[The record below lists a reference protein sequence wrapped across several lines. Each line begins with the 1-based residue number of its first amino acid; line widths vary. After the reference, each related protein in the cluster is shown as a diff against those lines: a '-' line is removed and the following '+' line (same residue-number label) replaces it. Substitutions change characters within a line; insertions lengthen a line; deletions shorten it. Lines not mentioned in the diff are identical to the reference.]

1 MKTKMHNGSRL
12 LSLLLAVVLV
22 FTLTV
27 PALAAEKPQ
36 DMNLRIAVMS
46 DLHYLSPDMIADT
59 EDFEHAFNSD
69 RKLLKESSSVLHE
82 MLERVRADKPDILL
96 VSGDLTKDGEQEC
109 HAALA
114 KQLQQLQ
121 QDVPGLKIYVING
134 NHDIRNYNAKNFNTA
149 DGKAVPATRTHPED
163 FKRIYDFVY
172 SDPTVIATFTP
183 AAGNEAGSLSYVA
196 RPVEGLTVIAMDT
209 CRYSSDNTSNGD
221 DEHETSGAIS
231 ADLEKWVIEQ
241 TAAAKAR
248 GDLVIG
254 LEHHGLVPHF
264 DVEPTILPMYLVN
277 GYERIAQ
284 EYADAGMSAV
294 FTGHMHAVDIA
305 AMTTKAGNTFYDIE
319 TGSALTYPCPIR
331 FVDLRRSTVG
341 GETNTYMS
349 VSTKTHIGPINYTDP
364 ATGVAYVIDD
374 LTEYAR
380 EFGFS
385 TAMLKTVAGDF
396 VKSFFGKYLPN
407 DTWPVTK
414 IIENIDKIIE
424 DVASIPVAEGN
435 NLLDFAN
442 WIYRCNLA
450 GEDDGNYPAW
460 VQSGIDQLKSGALLD
475 QVLDI
480 VAKDAFG
487 RGSVL
492 FTKFQG
498 LFTKYL
504 KSQLNDLLVK
514 IVVSMSVDNNCP
526 DDNDKTILL
535 EGSNAQVRLLPVTG
549 SSAATT
555 QAYVQGDT
563 ATVFLTSRQ
572 LRAATGAQSGVAV
585 TVDATDPAVGTVVL
599 AGRSIAN
606 ACDAG
611 AAALQVKFRSGTVT
625 LDARA
630 LAALDLHKDVAVS
643 LASGASLNAA
653 QQRALGSQ
661 AAAATLANASVLVDG
676 AAASCPAGSVR
687 AAVAVNAANDLTAW
701 SLADDGSISAVGGVY
716 DAGQQTYAFDVVN
729 GVTAIARFPFTD
741 VVAGTW
747 YYGAAAYAYN
757 NGLFAGMT
765 PTTFAPNATMTRA
778 MLVSVLWR
786 LAGAPAPKAPNTF
799 VDVPDGAWYTDA
811 VTWAAENGVVSGI
824 GGSRFDPSGFVTRE
838 QTAEILYNYAHSK
851 GYDVSARADL
861 TAFPD
866 AASVSGWAE
875 EALSWANAAGLINGT
890 VRDGQTILDPQGRR
904 KKSRTQPATAIIGS
918 GRTYKGFLIK
928 SAAPAW
934 AVSAQTT
941 RRQYRS

>member
-69 RKLLKESSSVLHE
+69 RKLLKESSAILHE
-82 MLERVRADKPDILL
+82 MFEQVRADKPDILL

-196 RPVEGLTVIAMDT
+196 RPVEGLTIIAMDT

-319 TGSALTYPCPIR
+319 TGSALTYPCPVR

-380 EFGFS
+380 KFGF
-385 TAMLKTVAGDF
+385 TTDMLKTVAGDF

-414 IIENIDKIIE
+414 IVANIDQIID
-424 DVASIPVAEGN
+424 DVAAVPIAEGN

-487 RGSVL
+487 RSSVL

-549 SSAATT
+549 SNAATT

-687 AAVAVNAANDLTAW
+687 AAVAVNAADDLTAW
-701 SLADDGSISAVGGVY
+701 SLADDGSISAVSGAY

-890 VRDGQTILDPQGRR
+890 VRDGQTILDPQGSA
-904 KKSRTQPATAIIGS
+904 SR
-918 GRTYKGFLIK
+918 
-928 SAAPAW
+928 
-934 AVSAQTT
+934 AQVAMILMN
-941 RRQYRS
+941 YVEHVVNA

>member
-69 RKLLKESSSVLHE
+69 RKLLKESSSVLRE

-121 QDVPGLKIYVING
+121 QDIPGLKIYVING
-134 NHDIRNYNAKNFNTA
+134 NHDIRNYNAKNFNTP

-196 RPVEGLTVIAMDT
+196 RPVEGLTIVAMDT
-209 CRYSSDNTSNGD
+209 CRYSKENTSNGT

-349 VSTKTHIGPINYTDP
+349 VSTKTHIGPIHYTDP

-380 EFGFS
+380 EFGFT
-385 TAMLKTVAGDF
+385 TAMLKTIAGDF
-396 VKSFFGKYLPN
+396 IKSFFGKYLPN

-414 IIENIDKIIE
+414 IIANIDQIID
-424 DVASIPVAEGN
+424 DVAAVPIAEGN

-460 VQSGIDQLKSGALLD
+460 VQSGVDQLKSGALLD

-687 AAVAVNAANDLTAW
+687 AAVAVNAADDLTAW
-701 SLADDGSISAVGGVY
+701 SLADDGSISAVSGAY

-890 VRDGQTILDPQGRR
+890 VRDGQTILDPQGSA
-904 KKSRTQPATAIIGS
+904 SR
-918 GRTYKGFLIK
+918 
-928 SAAPAW
+928 
-934 AVSAQTT
+934 AQVAMILMN
-941 RRQYRS
+941 YVEHVVNA

>member
-1 MKTKMHNGSRL
+1 MKAKMHNGSRL

-69 RKLLKESSSVLHE
+69 RKLLKESSSVLRE

-149 DGKAVPATRTHPED
+149 DGKAVPATRTEPED
-163 FKRIYDFVY
+163 FKQIYDFVY

-183 AAGNEAGSLSYVA
+183 AEGNKAGGLSYVA
-196 RPVEGLTVIAMDT
+196 RPVEGLTIIAMDT

-264 DVEPTILPMYLVN
+264 DVQPTILPMYLVN

-284 EYADAGMSAV
+284 EYADAGMSVV

-319 TGSALTYPCPIR
+319 TGSALTYPCPVR
-331 FVDLRRSTVG
+331 FVDLRRTTVG

-349 VSTKTHIGPINYTDP
+349 VSTKTHIGPIHYTDP

-380 EFGFS
+380 EFGFT

-414 IIENIDKIIE
+414 IIANIDQIID
-424 DVASIPVAEGN
+424 DVAAIPIAEGN

-661 AAAATLANASVLVDG
+661 AATATLANASVLVDG

-687 AAVAVNAANDLTAW
+687 AAVAVNAADDLTAW
-701 SLADDGSISAVGGVY
+701 SLADDGSISAVGGAY

-866 AASVSGWAE
+866 AGSVSGWAE

-890 VRDGQTILDPQGRR
+890 VRDGQTILDPQGSA
-904 KKSRTQPATAIIGS
+904 SR
-918 GRTYKGFLIK
+918 
-928 SAAPAW
+928 
-934 AVSAQTT
+934 AQVAMILMN
-941 RRQYRS
+941 YVEHVVNA

>member
-69 RKLLKESSSVLHE
+69 RKLLKESSSVLRE

-114 KQLQQLQ
+114 KQLQ

-149 DGKAVPATRTHPED
+149 DGKAVPATRTEPED
-163 FKRIYDFVY
+163 FKQIYDFVY

-183 AAGNEAGSLSYVA
+183 AEGNKAGGLSYVA

-264 DVEPTILPMYLVN
+264 DVQPTILPMYLVN

-284 EYADAGMSAV
+284 EYADAGMSVV

-319 TGSALTYPCPIR
+319 TGSALTYPCPVR

-349 VSTKTHIGPINYTDP
+349 VSTKTHIGPIHYTDP

-380 EFGFS
+380 EFGFT

-414 IIENIDKIIE
+414 IIANIDQIID
-424 DVASIPVAEGN
+424 DVAAVPIAEGN

-687 AAVAVNAANDLTAW
+687 AAVAVNAADDLTAW

-786 LAGAPAPKAPNTF
+786 LAGEPAPKAPNTF

-866 AASVSGWAE
+866 AGSVSGWAE

-890 VRDGQTILDPQGRR
+890 VRDGQTILDPQGSA
-904 KKSRTQPATAIIGS
+904 SR
-918 GRTYKGFLIK
+918 
-928 SAAPAW
+928 
-934 AVSAQTT
+934 AQVAMILMN
-941 RRQYRS
+941 YVEHVVNA

>member
-134 NHDIRNYNAKNFNTA
+134 NHDIRNYNAKNFNTP

-305 AMTTKAGNTFYDIE
+305 AMTTKAGNTSYDIE

-492 FTKFQG
+492 LTKFQG

-661 AAAATLANASVLVDG
+661 AATATLANASVLVDG

-687 AAVAVNAANDLTAW
+687 AAVAVNAADDLTAW
-701 SLADDGSISAVGGVY
+701 SLADDGSISAVGGAY

-890 VRDGQTILDPQGRR
+890 VRDGQTILDPQGSA
-904 KKSRTQPATAIIGS
+904 SR
-918 GRTYKGFLIK
+918 
-928 SAAPAW
+928 
-934 AVSAQTT
+934 AQVAMILMN
-941 RRQYRS
+941 YVEHVVNA

>member
-22 FTLTV
+22 LTLTV

-69 RKLLKESSSVLHE
+69 RKLLKESSAILHE
-82 MLERVRADKPDILL
+82 MFEQVRADKPDILL

-121 QDVPGLKIYVING
+121 QDIPGLKIYVING
-134 NHDIRNYNAKNFNTA
+134 NHDIRNYNAKNFNTP

-385 TAMLKTVAGDF
+385 TDMLKTVAGDF

-414 IIENIDKIIE
+414 IIANIDQIID
-424 DVASIPVAEGN
+424 DVAAVPIAEGN

-460 VQSGIDQLKSGALLD
+460 VQSGVDQLKSGALLD

-687 AAVAVNAANDLTAW
+687 AAVAVNAADDLTAW
-701 SLADDGSISAVGGVY
+701 SLADDGSISAVGGAY

-866 AASVSGWAE
+866 AGSVSGWAE
-875 EALSWANAAGLINGT
+875 EALSWANVAGLINGT
-890 VRDGQTILDPQGRR
+890 VRDGQTILDPQGSA
-904 KKSRTQPATAIIGS
+904 SR
-918 GRTYKGFLIK
+918 
-928 SAAPAW
+928 
-934 AVSAQTT
+934 AQVAMILMN
-941 RRQYRS
+941 YVEHVVNA

>member
-149 DGKAVPATRTHPED
+149 DGKAVPATRTEPED

-172 SDPTVIATFTP
+172 SDPTVLATFTP
-183 AAGNEAGSLSYVA
+183 AEGNKAGGLSYVA
-196 RPVEGLTVIAMDT
+196 QPVEGLTVIAMDT

-264 DVEPTILPMYLVN
+264 DVQPTILPMYLVN

-284 EYADAGMSAV
+284 EYADAGMSVV

-319 TGSALTYPCPIR
+319 TGSALTYPCPVR

-349 VSTKTHIGPINYTDP
+349 VSTKTHIGPIHYTDP

-380 EFGFS
+380 EFGFT

-414 IIENIDKIIE
+414 IVANIDQIID
-424 DVASIPVAEGN
+424 DVAAVPIAEGN

-687 AAVAVNAANDLTAW
+687 AAVAVNAADDLTAW
-701 SLADDGSISAVGGVY
+701 SLADDGSISAVSGAY

-757 NGLFAGMT
+757 TGLFAGMT

-866 AASVSGWAE
+866 AGSVSGWAE

-890 VRDGQTILDPQGRR
+890 VRDGQTILDPQGSA
-904 KKSRTQPATAIIGS
+904 SR
-918 GRTYKGFLIK
+918 
-928 SAAPAW
+928 
-934 AVSAQTT
+934 AQVAMILMN
-941 RRQYRS
+941 YVEHVVNA

>member
-149 DGKAVPATRTHPED
+149 DGKAVPATRTEPED
-163 FKRIYDFVY
+163 FKQIYDFVY

-183 AAGNEAGSLSYVA
+183 AEGNKAGGLSYVA

-264 DVEPTILPMYLVN
+264 DVQPTILPMYLVN

-284 EYADAGMSAV
+284 EYADAGMSVV

-319 TGSALTYPCPIR
+319 TGSALTYPCPVR

-349 VSTKTHIGPINYTDP
+349 VSTKTHIGPIHYTDP

-380 EFGFS
+380 EFGFT

-414 IIENIDKIIE
+414 IVANIDQIID
-424 DVASIPVAEGN
+424 DVAAVPIAEGN

-687 AAVAVNAANDLTAW
+687 AAVAVNAADDLTAW

-890 VRDGQTILDPQGRR
+890 VRDGQTILDPQGSA
-904 KKSRTQPATAIIGS
+904 SR
-918 GRTYKGFLIK
+918 
-928 SAAPAW
+928 
-934 AVSAQTT
+934 AQVAMILMN
-941 RRQYRS
+941 YVEHVVNA

>member
-121 QDVPGLKIYVING
+121 QDIPGLKIYVING
-134 NHDIRNYNAKNFNTA
+134 NHDIRNYNAKNFNTP

-380 EFGFS
+380 EFGFT

-414 IIENIDKIIE
+414 IVANIDQIID
-424 DVASIPVAEGN
+424 DVAAVPIAEGN

-475 QVLDI
+475 QVLNI

-549 SSAATT
+549 SSVATT

-585 TVDATDPAVGTVVL
+585 TVDATDSAVGTVVL

-661 AAAATLANASVLVDG
+661 AATATLANASVLVDG

-687 AAVAVNAANDLTAW
+687 AAVAVNAADDLTAW
-701 SLADDGSISAVGGVY
+701 SLADDGSISAVGGAY

-786 LAGAPAPKAPNTF
+786 LAGEPAPKAPNTF

-866 AASVSGWAE
+866 AGSVSGWAE

-890 VRDGQTILDPQGRR
+890 VRDGQTILDPQGSA
-904 KKSRTQPATAIIGS
+904 SR
-918 GRTYKGFLIK
+918 
-928 SAAPAW
+928 
-934 AVSAQTT
+934 AQVAMILMN
-941 RRQYRS
+941 YVEHVVNA

>member
-121 QDVPGLKIYVING
+121 RDVPGLKIYVING

-149 DGKAVPATRTHPED
+149 DGKAVPATRTEPED

-172 SDPTVIATFTP
+172 SDPTVLATFTP
-183 AAGNEAGSLSYVA
+183 AEGNKAGGLSYVA

-264 DVEPTILPMYLVN
+264 DVQPTILPMYLVN

-284 EYADAGMSAV
+284 EYADAGMSVV

-319 TGSALTYPCPIR
+319 TGSALTYPCPVR
-331 FVDLRRSTVG
+331 FADLRRSTVG

-349 VSTKTHIGPINYTDP
+349 VSTKTHIGPIHYTDP

-380 EFGFS
+380 EFGFT

-396 VKSFFGKYLPN
+396 IKSFFGKYLPN

-414 IIENIDKIIE
+414 IIANIDQIID
-424 DVASIPVAEGN
+424 DVAAVPIAEGN

-460 VQSGIDQLKSGALLD
+460 VQSGVDQLKSGALLD

-661 AAAATLANASVLVDG
+661 AATATLANASVLVDG

-687 AAVAVNAANDLTAW
+687 AAVAVNAADDLTAW
-701 SLADDGSISAVGGVY
+701 SLADDGSISAVGGAY

-890 VRDGQTILDPQGRR
+890 VRDGQTILDPQGSA
-904 KKSRTQPATAIIGS
+904 SR
-918 GRTYKGFLIK
+918 
-928 SAAPAW
+928 
-934 AVSAQTT
+934 AQVAMILMN
-941 RRQYRS
+941 YVEHVVNA

>member
-264 DVEPTILPMYLVN
+264 DVQPTILPMYLVN

-284 EYADAGMSAV
+284 EYADAGMSVV

-319 TGSALTYPCPIR
+319 TGSALTYPCPVR

-380 EFGFS
+380 EFGFT

-396 VKSFFGKYLPN
+396 IKSFFGKYLPN

-414 IIENIDKIIE
+414 IIANIDQIID
-424 DVASIPVAEGN
+424 DVAAVPIAEGN

-661 AAAATLANASVLVDG
+661 AAAATFANASVLVDG

-687 AAVAVNAANDLTAW
+687 AAVAVNAADDLTAW

-866 AASVSGWAE
+866 AGSVSGWAE

-890 VRDGQTILDPQGRR
+890 VRDGQTILDPQGSA
-904 KKSRTQPATAIIGS
+904 SR
-918 GRTYKGFLIK
+918 
-928 SAAPAW
+928 
-934 AVSAQTT
+934 AQVAMILMN
-941 RRQYRS
+941 YVEHVVNA

>member
-59 EDFEHAFNSD
+59 EDFEHALNSD
-69 RKLLKESSSVLHE
+69 RKLLKESSAILNE
-82 MLERVRADKPDILL
+82 MFERVRADKPDILL

-121 QDVPGLKIYVING
+121 QDIPGLKIYVING
-134 NHDIRNYNAKNFNTA
+134 NHDIRNYNAKNFNTP

-196 RPVEGLTVIAMDT
+196 RPVEGLTIVAMDT
-209 CRYSSDNTSNGD
+209 CRYSKENTSNGT

-492 FTKFQG
+492 LTKFQG

-687 AAVAVNAANDLTAW
+687 AAVAVNAADDLTAW
-701 SLADDGSISAVGGVY
+701 SLADDGSISAVSGAY

-866 AASVSGWAE
+866 AGSVSGWAE

-890 VRDGQTILDPQGRR
+890 VRDGQTILDPQGSA
-904 KKSRTQPATAIIGS
+904 SR
-918 GRTYKGFLIK
+918 
-928 SAAPAW
+928 
-934 AVSAQTT
+934 AQVAMILMN
-941 RRQYRS
+941 YVEHVVNA

>member
-149 DGKAVPATRTHPED
+149 DGKAVPATRTEPED
-163 FKRIYDFVY
+163 FKQIYDFVY

-183 AAGNEAGSLSYVA
+183 AEGNKAGGLSYVA
-196 RPVEGLTVIAMDT
+196 RPVEGLTIIAMDT

-264 DVEPTILPMYLVN
+264 DVQPTILPMYLVN

-284 EYADAGMSAV
+284 EYADAGMSVV

-319 TGSALTYPCPIR
+319 TGSALTYPCPVR
-331 FVDLRRSTVG
+331 FVDLRRTTVG

-380 EFGFS
+380 EFGFT

-414 IIENIDKIIE
+414 IVANIDQIID
-424 DVASIPVAEGN
+424 DVAAVPIAEGN

-599 AGRSIAN
+599 ASRSIAN

-687 AAVAVNAANDLTAW
+687 AAVAVNAADDLTAW
-701 SLADDGSISAVGGVY
+701 SLADDGSISAVGGAY

-838 QTAEILYNYAHSK
+838 QTAEILYNYAHGK

-866 AASVSGWAE
+866 AASVSGWAKN
-875 EALSWANAAGLINGT
+875 ALSWANAAGLINGT
-890 VRDGQTILDPQGRR
+890 VRDGQTILDPQGSA
-904 KKSRTQPATAIIGS
+904 SR
-918 GRTYKGFLIK
+918 
-928 SAAPAW
+928 
-934 AVSAQTT
+934 AQVAMILMN
-941 RRQYRS
+941 YVEHVVNA

>member
-27 PALAAEKPQ
+27 PVLAAEKPQ

-149 DGKAVPATRTHPED
+149 DGKAVPATRTEPED
-163 FKRIYDFVY
+163 FKQIYDFVY

-183 AAGNEAGSLSYVA
+183 AEGNKAGGLSYVA

-264 DVEPTILPMYLVN
+264 DVQPTILPMYLVN

-284 EYADAGMSAV
+284 EYADAGMSVV

-305 AMTTKAGNTFYDIE
+305 AMTTAAGNTIYDIE
-319 TGSALTYPCPIR
+319 TGSALTYPCPVR

-349 VSTKTHIGPINYTDP
+349 VSTKTHIGPIHYTDP

-380 EFGFS
+380 EFGF
-385 TAMLKTVAGDF
+385 TTDMLKTVAGDF

-414 IIENIDKIIE
+414 IIANIDQIID
-424 DVASIPVAEGN
+424 DVAAVPIAEGN

-661 AAAATLANASVLVDG
+661 AATATLANASVLVDG

-687 AAVAVNAANDLTAW
+687 AAVAVNAADDLTAW
-701 SLADDGSISAVGGVY
+701 SLADDGSISAVGGAY

-866 AASVSGWAE
+866 AGSVSGWAE
-875 EALSWANAAGLINGT
+875 KALSWANAAGLINGT
-890 VRDGQTILDPQGRR
+890 VRDGQTILDPQGSA
-904 KKSRTQPATAIIGS
+904 SR
-918 GRTYKGFLIK
+918 
-928 SAAPAW
+928 
-934 AVSAQTT
+934 AQVAMILMN
-941 RRQYRS
+941 YVEHVVNA

>member
-149 DGKAVPATRTHPED
+149 DGKAVPATRTEPED

-183 AAGNEAGSLSYVA
+183 AEGNKAGGLSYVA
-196 RPVEGLTVIAMDT
+196 QPVEGLTVIAMDT

-264 DVEPTILPMYLVN
+264 DVQPTILPMYLVN

-284 EYADAGMSAV
+284 EYADAGMSVV

-319 TGSALTYPCPIR
+319 TGSALTYPCPVR

-349 VSTKTHIGPINYTDP
+349 VSTKTHIGPIHYTDP

-380 EFGFS
+380 EFGFT

-414 IIENIDKIIE
+414 IVANIDQIID
-424 DVASIPVAEGN
+424 DVAAVPIAEGN

-555 QAYVQGDT
+555 QAYVQGDA

-687 AAVAVNAANDLTAW
+687 AAVAMNAADDLTAW
-701 SLADDGSISAVGGVY
+701 SLADDGSISAVGGAY

-824 GGSRFDPSGFVTRE
+824 GGSRFDPSGYVTRE

-866 AASVSGWAE
+866 AGSVSGWAE

-890 VRDGQTILDPQGRR
+890 VRDGQTILDPQGSA
-904 KKSRTQPATAIIGS
+904 SR
-918 GRTYKGFLIK
+918 
-928 SAAPAW
+928 
-934 AVSAQTT
+934 AQVAMILMN
-941 RRQYRS
+941 YVEHVVNA

>member
-1 MKTKMHNGSRL
+1 MKTRMHNGSRL

-27 PALAAEKPQ
+27 PALAADKPQ

-46 DLHYLSPDMIADT
+46 DLHYLSPDMIAGT
-59 EDFEHAFNSD
+59 EDFEHALNSD
-69 RKLLKESSSVLHE
+69 RKLLKESSAILYE
-82 MLERVRADKPDILL
+82 KFEQVRADKPDILL

-121 QDVPGLKIYVING
+121 QDIPGLKIYVING
-134 NHDIRNYNAKNFNTA
+134 NHDIRNYNAKNFNTP

-196 RPVEGLTVIAMDT
+196 RPVEGLTIIAMDT
-209 CRYSSDNTSNGD
+209 CRYSKENTSNGT

-284 EYADAGMSAV
+284 EYADAGMSVV

-349 VSTKTHIGPINYTDP
+349 VSTKTHIGPIHYTDP

-380 EFGFS
+380 KFGFT

-396 VKSFFGKYLPN
+396 IKSFFGKYLPN

-414 IIENIDKIIE
+414 IVANIDQIID
-424 DVASIPVAEGN
+424 DVAAVPIAEGN

-549 SSAATT
+549 SNAATT

-687 AAVAVNAANDLTAW
+687 AAVAVNAADDLTAW
-701 SLADDGSISAVGGVY
+701 SLADDGSISAVSGAY

-890 VRDGQTILDPQGRR
+890 VRDGQTILDPQGSA
-904 KKSRTQPATAIIGS
+904 SR
-918 GRTYKGFLIK
+918 
-928 SAAPAW
+928 
-934 AVSAQTT
+934 AQVAMILMN
-941 RRQYRS
+941 YVEHVVNA

>member
-27 PALAAEKPQ
+27 PALAADKPQ

-46 DLHYLSPDMIADT
+46 DLHYLSPDMIAGT
-59 EDFEHAFNSD
+59 EDFEHALNSD
-69 RKLLKESSSVLHE
+69 RKLLKESSAILYE
-82 MLERVRADKPDILL
+82 KFEQVRADKPDILL

-121 QDVPGLKIYVING
+121 QDIPGLKIYVING
-134 NHDIRNYNAKNFNTA
+134 NHDIRNYNAKNFNTP

-196 RPVEGLTVIAMDT
+196 RPVEGLTIIAMDT
-209 CRYSSDNTSNGD
+209 CRYSKENTSNGT

-284 EYADAGMSAV
+284 EYADAGMSVV

-319 TGSALTYPCPIR
+319 TGSALTYPCPVR

-341 GETNTYMS
+341 GETSTYMS
-349 VSTKTHIGPINYTDP
+349 VSTKTHTGPIHYTDP
-364 ATGVAYVIDD
+364 ATGTAHVIDD

-385 TAMLKTVAGDF
+385 TDMLKTVAGDF

-414 IIENIDKIIE
+414 IVANIDQIID
-424 DVASIPVAEGN
+424 DVAAVPIVDGKD
-435 NLLDFAN
+435 LLDFAN
-442 WIYRCNLA
+442 WIYQCNLA

-460 VQSGIDQLKSGALLD
+460 VQSGVDQLRSGALLD
-475 QVLDI
+475 QVLNI
-480 VAKDAFG
+480 VARDAFG

-498 LFTKYL
+498 LFTNYL

-549 SSAATT
+549 SNAATT

-687 AAVAVNAANDLTAW
+687 AAVAVNAADDLTAW
-701 SLADDGSISAVGGVY
+701 SLADDGSISAVSGAY

-866 AASVSGWAE
+866 AGSVSGWAE

-890 VRDGQTILDPQGRR
+890 VRDGQTILDPQGSA
-904 KKSRTQPATAIIGS
+904 SR
-918 GRTYKGFLIK
+918 
-928 SAAPAW
+928 
-934 AVSAQTT
+934 AQVAMILMN
-941 RRQYRS
+941 YVEHVVNA

>member
-149 DGKAVPATRTHPED
+149 DGKAVPATRTEPED
-163 FKRIYDFVY
+163 FKQIYDFVY
-172 SDPTVIATFTP
+172 SDPTVLATFTP
-183 AAGNEAGSLSYVA
+183 AEGNKAGGLSYVA

-264 DVEPTILPMYLVN
+264 DVQPTILPMYLVN

-284 EYADAGMSAV
+284 EYADAGMSVV

-319 TGSALTYPCPIR
+319 TGSALTYPCPVR

-349 VSTKTHIGPINYTDP
+349 VSTKTHIGPIHYTDP

-380 EFGFS
+380 EFGFT

-414 IIENIDKIIE
+414 IIANIDQIID
-424 DVASIPVAEGN
+424 DVAAVPIAEGN

-687 AAVAVNAANDLTAW
+687 AAVAVNAADDLTAW
-701 SLADDGSISAVGGVY
+701 SLADDGSISAVSGAY

-890 VRDGQTILDPQGRR
+890 VRDGQTILDPQGSA
-904 KKSRTQPATAIIGS
+904 SR
-918 GRTYKGFLIK
+918 
-928 SAAPAW
+928 
-934 AVSAQTT
+934 AQVAMILVN
-941 RRQYRS
+941 YVEHVVNA

>member
-114 KQLQQLQ
+114 KQLKQLQ

-149 DGKAVPATRTHPED
+149 DGKAVPATRTEPED
-163 FKRIYDFVY
+163 FKQIYDFVY

-183 AAGNEAGSLSYVA
+183 AEGNKAGGLSYVA

-231 ADLEKWVIEQ
+231 AELEKWVIEQ

-264 DVEPTILPMYLVN
+264 DVQPTILPMYLVN

-284 EYADAGMSAV
+284 EYADAGMSVV

-319 TGSALTYPCPIR
+319 TGSALTYPCPVR
-331 FVDLRRSTVG
+331 FVDMRRSTVG

-349 VSTKTHIGPINYTDP
+349 VSTKTHIGPIHYTDP

-380 EFGFS
+380 EFGFT

-414 IIENIDKIIE
+414 IVANIDQIID
-424 DVASIPVAEGN
+424 DVAAVPIAEGN

-687 AAVAVNAANDLTAW
+687 AAVAVNAADDLTAW
-701 SLADDGSISAVGGVY
+701 SLADDGSISAVGGAY

-786 LAGAPAPKAPNTF
+786 LAGEPAPKAPNTF

-811 VTWAAENGVVSGI
+811 VTWAAENVSGI

-866 AASVSGWAE
+866 AGSVSGWAE

-890 VRDGQTILDPQGRR
+890 VRDGQTILDPQGSA
-904 KKSRTQPATAIIGS
+904 SR
-918 GRTYKGFLIK
+918 
-928 SAAPAW
+928 
-934 AVSAQTT
+934 AQVAMILMN
-941 RRQYRS
+941 YVEHVVNA

>member
-27 PALAAEKPQ
+27 PALAADKPQ

-59 EDFEHAFNSD
+59 ADFEHALNSD
-69 RKLLKESSSVLHE
+69 RKLLKESSAILYE
-82 MLERVRADKPDILL
+82 MFEQVRADKPDILL

-149 DGKAVPATRTHPED
+149 DGKAVPATRTEPED

-172 SDPTVIATFTP
+172 SDPTVLATFTP
-183 AAGNEAGSLSYVA
+183 AEGNKAGGLSYVA

-264 DVEPTILPMYLVN
+264 DVQPTILPMYLVN

-284 EYADAGMSAV
+284 EYADAGMSVV

-349 VSTKTHIGPINYTDP
+349 VSAKTHAGPINYTDP
-364 ATGVAYVIDD
+364 ATGTAHVIDD

-385 TAMLKTVAGDF
+385 TDMLKTVAGDF

-414 IIENIDKIIE
+414 IVANIDKIID
-424 DVASIPVAEGN
+424 DVAAVPIADGKD
-435 NLLDFAN
+435 LLDFAN
-442 WIYRCNLA
+442 WIYQCNLA

-460 VQSGIDQLKSGALLD
+460 VQSGVDQLKSGALLD
-475 QVLDI
+475 QVLNI

-504 KSQLNDLLVK
+504 KGQLNDLLVK

-535 EGSNAQVRLLPVTG
+535 KGSNAQVRLLPVTG

-687 AAVAVNAANDLTAW
+687 AAVAVNAADDLTAW
-701 SLADDGSISAVGGVY
+701 SLADDGSISAVGGAY

-890 VRDGQTILDPQGRR
+890 VRDGQTILDPQGSA
-904 KKSRTQPATAIIGS
+904 SR
-918 GRTYKGFLIK
+918 
-928 SAAPAW
+928 
-934 AVSAQTT
+934 AQVAMILMN
-941 RRQYRS
+941 YVEHVVNA

>member
-22 FTLTV
+22 LTLTV

-69 RKLLKESSSVLHE
+69 RKLLKESSAILHE
-82 MLERVRADKPDILL
+82 MFEQVRADKPDILL

-121 QDVPGLKIYVING
+121 QDIPGLKIYVING
-134 NHDIRNYNAKNFNTA
+134 NHDIRNSNAKNFNTP

-183 AAGNEAGSLSYVA
+183 AAGNEAGGLSYVA

-380 EFGFS
+380 KFGFS

-414 IIENIDKIIE
+414 IVANIDKIID
-424 DVASIPVAEGN
+424 DVAAVPIAEGN

-460 VQSGIDQLKSGALLD
+460 VQSGMDQLRSGALLD

-487 RGSVL
+487 RSSVL

-504 KSQLNDLLVK
+504 KGQLNDLLVK

-549 SSAATT
+549 SSATST
-555 QAYVQGDT
+555 QAYVQDGT
-563 ATVFLTSRQ
+563 STVFLSSRQ
-572 LRAATGAQSGVAV
+572 LRAATNAQSGATV
-585 TVDATDPAVGTVVL
+585 TVDATDPAASTVVL
-599 AGRSIAN
+599 AGHSIAN
-606 ACDAG
+606 AREAG
-611 AAALQVKFRSGTVT
+611 VAALQVKFKSGTVA
-625 LDARA
+625 LNASA
-630 LAALDLHKDVAVS
+630 LAALDLHKDVVVS
-643 LASGASLNAA
+643 LANGASLNAA
-653 QQRALGSQ
+653 QRRALGKQ
-661 AAAATLANASVLVDG
+661 ADSAVLATASVTVDG
-676 AAASCPAGSVR
+676 AAVKYPAGGVR
-687 AAVAVNAANDLTAW
+687 ATVSARALENMTAW
-701 SLADDGSISAVGGVY
+701 NLADDGSISAAGGAY
-716 DAGQQTYAFDVVN
+716 NAEQQTYSFNVLN
-729 GVTAIARFPFTD
+729 GVTAMASFPFTD
-741 VVAGTW
+741 VPAGAW

-757 NGLFAGMT
+757 NGLFAGDSA
-765 PTTFAPNATMTRA
+765 TTFAPNQTMNRA
-778 MLVSVLWR
+778 MLVTVLWS
-786 LAGAPAPKAPNTF
+786 LAGKPAPKGVNTF
-799 VDVPDGAWYTDA
+799 SDVPNGEWYTNA
-811 VTWAAENGVVSGI
+811 VTWAAENSVVTGVGSG
-824 GGSRFDPSGFVTRE
+824 RFDPNGAVTRE
-838 QTAEILYNYAHSK
+838 QAAVILYKYAQSK

-866 AASVSGWAE
+866 AGSVSDWAQD
-875 EALSWANAAGLINGT
+875 ALAWANATGLIQGT
-890 VRDGQTILDPQGRR
+890 VYGSKTILDPQGSA
-904 KKSRTQPATAIIGS
+904 SRAQVAAI
-918 GRTYKGFLIK
+918 L
-928 SAAPAW
+928 
-934 AVSAQTT
+934 
-941 RRQYRS
+941 RSYVEHVVNA

>member
-149 DGKAVPATRTHPED
+149 DGKAVPATRTEPED

-196 RPVEGLTVIAMDT
+196 RPVEGLTIVAMDT
-209 CRYSSDNTSNGD
+209 CRYSKENTSNGT

-414 IIENIDKIIE
+414 IVANIDKIIE

-460 VQSGIDQLKSGALLD
+460 VQSGMDQLRSGALLD

-487 RGSVL
+487 RSSVL

-504 KSQLNDLLVK
+504 KGQLNDLLVK

-572 LRAATGAQSGVAV
+572 LRTATGAQSGVAV

-661 AAAATLANASVLVDG
+661 AATATLANASVLVDG

-687 AAVAVNAANDLTAW
+687 AAVAVNAADDLTAW
-701 SLADDGSISAVGGVY
+701 SLADDGSISAVGGAY

-866 AASVSGWAE
+866 AGSVSGWAE
-875 EALSWANAAGLINGT
+875 KALSWANAAGLINGT
-890 VRDGQTILDPQGRR
+890 VRDGQTILDPQGSA
-904 KKSRTQPATAIIGS
+904 SR
-918 GRTYKGFLIK
+918 
-928 SAAPAW
+928 
-934 AVSAQTT
+934 AQVAMILMN
-941 RRQYRS
+941 YVEHVVNA

>member
-69 RKLLKESSSVLHE
+69 RKLLKESSSVLRE

-149 DGKAVPATRTHPED
+149 DGKAVPATRTEPED

-172 SDPTVIATFTP
+172 SDPTVLATFTP
-183 AAGNEAGSLSYVA
+183 AEGNKAGGLSYVA

-209 CRYSSDNTSNGD
+209 CRYSSDNTSIGD

-264 DVEPTILPMYLVN
+264 DVQPTILPMYLVN

-284 EYADAGMSAV
+284 EYADAGMSVV

-319 TGSALTYPCPIR
+319 TGSALTYPCPVR
-331 FVDLRRSTVG
+331 FVDLRRTTVG

-349 VSTKTHIGPINYTDP
+349 VSTKTHIGPIHYTDP

-380 EFGFS
+380 EFGFT

-414 IIENIDKIIE
+414 IVANIDQIID
-424 DVASIPVAEGN
+424 DVAAVPIAEGN

-460 VQSGIDQLKSGALLD
+460 VQSGVDQLKSGALLD

-630 LAALDLHKDVAVS
+630 LAALDLHKDVTVS

-661 AAAATLANASVLVDG
+661 AATATLANASVLVDG

-687 AAVAVNAANDLTAW
+687 AAVAVNAADDLTAW
-701 SLADDGSISAVGGVY
+701 SLADDGSISAVGGAY

-786 LAGAPAPKAPNTF
+786 LAGEPAPKAPNTF

-838 QTAEILYNYAHSK
+838 QTAEILYNYANSK

-866 AASVSGWAE
+866 AGSVSGWAE
-875 EALSWANAAGLINGT
+875 KALSWANAAGLINGT
-890 VRDGQTILDPQGRR
+890 VRDGQTILDPQGSA
-904 KKSRTQPATAIIGS
+904 SR
-918 GRTYKGFLIK
+918 
-928 SAAPAW
+928 
-934 AVSAQTT
+934 AQVAMILMN
-941 RRQYRS
+941 YVEHVVNA

>member
-149 DGKAVPATRTHPED
+149 DGKAVPATRTEPED

-172 SDPTVIATFTP
+172 SDPTVLATFTP
-183 AAGNEAGSLSYVA
+183 AEGNKAGGLSYVA

-248 GDLVIG
+248 GDLVVG

-264 DVEPTILPMYLVN
+264 DVQPTILPMYLVN

-284 EYADAGMSAV
+284 EYADAGMSVV

-305 AMTTKAGNTFYDIE
+305 AMTTAAGNTFYDIE
-319 TGSALTYPCPIR
+319 TGSALTYPCPVR

-349 VSTKTHIGPINYTDP
+349 VSTKTHIGPIHYTDP

-380 EFGFS
+380 EFGF
-385 TAMLKTVAGDF
+385 TTDMLKTVAGDF
-396 VKSFFGKYLPN
+396 IKSFFGKYLPN

-414 IIENIDKIIE
+414 IIANIDQIID
-424 DVASIPVAEGN
+424 DVAAVPIAEGN

-687 AAVAVNAANDLTAW
+687 AAVAVNAADDLTAW
-701 SLADDGSISAVGGVY
+701 SLADDGSISAVSGAY

-890 VRDGQTILDPQGRR
+890 VRDGQTILDPQGSA
-904 KKSRTQPATAIIGS
+904 SR
-918 GRTYKGFLIK
+918 
-928 SAAPAW
+928 
-934 AVSAQTT
+934 AQVAMILMN
-941 RRQYRS
+941 YVEHVVNA

>member
-22 FTLTV
+22 LTLTV

-69 RKLLKESSSVLHE
+69 RKLLKESSAILHE
-82 MLERVRADKPDILL
+82 MFEQVRADKPDILL

-121 QDVPGLKIYVING
+121 QDIPGLKIYVING

-264 DVEPTILPMYLVN
+264 DVQPTILPMYLVN

-284 EYADAGMSAV
+284 EYADAGMSVV

-319 TGSALTYPCPIR
+319 TGSALTYPCPVR

-349 VSTKTHIGPINYTDP
+349 VSTKTHIGPIHYTDP

-380 EFGFS
+380 EFGFT

-396 VKSFFGKYLPN
+396 IKSFFGKYLPN

-414 IIENIDKIIE
+414 IVANIDQIID
-424 DVASIPVAEGN
+424 DVAAVPIAEGN

-460 VQSGIDQLKSGALLD
+460 VQSGIDQLKSGTLLD

-687 AAVAVNAANDLTAW
+687 AAVAVNAADDLTAW
-701 SLADDGSISAVGGVY
+701 SLADDGSISAVSGAY

-875 EALSWANAAGLINGT
+875 KALSWANAAGLINGT
-890 VRDGQTILDPQGRR
+890 VRDGQTILDPQGSA
-904 KKSRTQPATAIIGS
+904 SR
-918 GRTYKGFLIK
+918 
-928 SAAPAW
+928 
-934 AVSAQTT
+934 AQVAMILMN
-941 RRQYRS
+941 YVEHVVNA

>member
-69 RKLLKESSSVLHE
+69 RKLLKESSSVLRE

-149 DGKAVPATRTHPED
+149 DGKAVPATRTEPED
-163 FKRIYDFVY
+163 FKQIYDFVY

-183 AAGNEAGSLSYVA
+183 AEGNKAGGLSYVA

-231 ADLEKWVIEQ
+231 ADLGKWVIEQ

-264 DVEPTILPMYLVN
+264 DVQPTILPMYLVN

-284 EYADAGMSAV
+284 EYADAGMSVV

-305 AMTTKAGNTFYDIE
+305 AMTTAAGNTFYDIE
-319 TGSALTYPCPIR
+319 TGSALTYPCPVR

-349 VSTKTHIGPINYTDP
+349 VSTKTHIGPIHYTDP

-380 EFGFS
+380 EFGF
-385 TAMLKTVAGDF
+385 TTDMLKTVAGDF

-414 IIENIDKIIE
+414 IVANIDQIID
-424 DVASIPVAEGN
+424 DVAAIPIAEGN

-460 VQSGIDQLKSGALLD
+460 VQSGVDQLKSGALLD

-661 AAAATLANASVLVDG
+661 AATATLANASVLVDG

-687 AAVAVNAANDLTAW
+687 AAVAVNAADDLTAW
-701 SLADDGSISAVGGVY
+701 SLADDGSISAVGGAY

-786 LAGAPAPKAPNTF
+786 LAGEPAPKAPNTF

-890 VRDGQTILDPQGRR
+890 VRDGQTILDPQGSA
-904 KKSRTQPATAIIGS
+904 SR
-918 GRTYKGFLIK
+918 
-928 SAAPAW
+928 
-934 AVSAQTT
+934 AQVAMILMN
-941 RRQYRS
+941 YVEHVVNA

>member
-149 DGKAVPATRTHPED
+149 DGKAVPATRTEPED

-183 AAGNEAGSLSYVA
+183 AEGNKAGGLSYVA
-196 RPVEGLTVIAMDT
+196 RPVEGLTIIAMDT

-264 DVEPTILPMYLVN
+264 DVQPTILPMYLVN

-284 EYADAGMSAV
+284 EYADAGMSVV

-319 TGSALTYPCPIR
+319 TGSALTYPCPVR

-349 VSTKTHIGPINYTDP
+349 VSTKTHIGPIHYTDP

-380 EFGFS
+380 EFGFT

-414 IIENIDKIIE
+414 IVANIDQIID
-424 DVASIPVAEGN
+424 DVAAVPIAEGN

-535 EGSNAQVRLLPVTG
+535 EGSNAQARLLPVTG

-661 AAAATLANASVLVDG
+661 AATATLANASVLVDG

-687 AAVAVNAANDLTAW
+687 AAVAVNAADDLTAW
-701 SLADDGSISAVGGVY
+701 SLADDGSISAVGGAY

-786 LAGAPAPKAPNTF
+786 LAGEPAPKAPNTF

-866 AASVSGWAE
+866 AGSVSGWAE

-890 VRDGQTILDPQGRR
+890 VRDGQTILDPQGSA
-904 KKSRTQPATAIIGS
+904 SR
-918 GRTYKGFLIK
+918 
-928 SAAPAW
+928 
-934 AVSAQTT
+934 AQVAMILMN
-941 RRQYRS
+941 YVEHVVNA

>member
-27 PALAAEKPQ
+27 PALAADKPQ

-149 DGKAVPATRTHPED
+149 DGKAVPATRTEPED

-172 SDPTVIATFTP
+172 SDPTVLATFTP
-183 AAGNEAGSLSYVA
+183 AEGNKAGGLSYVA

-264 DVEPTILPMYLVN
+264 DVQPTILPMYLVN

-284 EYADAGMSAV
+284 EYADAGMSVV

-319 TGSALTYPCPIR
+319 TGSALTYPCPVR

-349 VSTKTHIGPINYTDP
+349 VSTKTHIGPIHYTDP

-380 EFGFS
+380 EFGFT

-414 IIENIDKIIE
+414 IVANIDQIID
-424 DVASIPVAEGN
+424 DVAAVPIAEGN

-549 SSAATT
+549 SNAATT

-687 AAVAVNAANDLTAW
+687 AAVAVNAADDLTAW
-701 SLADDGSISAVGGVY
+701 SLADDGSISAVGGAY

-838 QTAEILYNYAHSK
+838 QTAEILYNYAHNK

-890 VRDGQTILDPQGRR
+890 VRDGQTILDPQGSA
-904 KKSRTQPATAIIGS
+904 SR
-918 GRTYKGFLIK
+918 
-928 SAAPAW
+928 
-934 AVSAQTT
+934 AQVAMILMN
-941 RRQYRS
+941 YVEHVVNA

>member
-27 PALAAEKPQ
+27 PALAADKPQ

-59 EDFEHAFNSD
+59 ADFEHALNSD
-69 RKLLKESSSVLHE
+69 RKLLKESSAILYE
-82 MLERVRADKPDILL
+82 KFEQVRADKPDILL

-149 DGKAVPATRTHPED
+149 DGKAVPATRTEPED

-183 AAGNEAGSLSYVA
+183 AEGNKAGGLSYVA

-264 DVEPTILPMYLVN
+264 DVQPTILPMYLVN

-284 EYADAGMSAV
+284 EYADAGMSVV

-319 TGSALTYPCPIR
+319 TGSALTYPCPVR

-349 VSTKTHIGPINYTDP
+349 VSTKTHIGPIHYTDP

-380 EFGFS
+380 EFGFT

-414 IIENIDKIIE
+414 IVANIDQIID
-424 DVASIPVAEGN
+424 DVAAVPIAEGN

-630 LAALDLHKDVAVS
+630 LAALDLHRDVAVS

-687 AAVAVNAANDLTAW
+687 AAVAVNAADDLTAW
-701 SLADDGSISAVGGVY
+701 SLADDGSISAVSGAY

-890 VRDGQTILDPQGRR
+890 VRDGQTILDPQGSA
-904 KKSRTQPATAIIGS
+904 SR
-918 GRTYKGFLIK
+918 
-928 SAAPAW
+928 
-934 AVSAQTT
+934 AQVAMILMN
-941 RRQYRS
+941 YVEHVVNA

>member
-69 RKLLKESSSVLHE
+69 RKLLKESSSVLRE

-149 DGKAVPATRTHPED
+149 DGKAVPATRTEPED

-183 AAGNEAGSLSYVA
+183 AEGNKAGGLSYVA
-196 RPVEGLTVIAMDT
+196 RPVEGLTIIAMDT

-264 DVEPTILPMYLVN
+264 DVQPTILPMYLVN

-284 EYADAGMSAV
+284 EYADAGMSVV

-319 TGSALTYPCPIR
+319 TGSALTYPCPVR
-331 FVDLRRSTVG
+331 FVDLRRTTVG

-349 VSTKTHIGPINYTDP
+349 VSTKTHIGPIHYTDP

-380 EFGFS
+380 EFGFT

-396 VKSFFGKYLPN
+396 IKSFFGKYLPN

-414 IIENIDKIIE
+414 IIANIDQIID
-424 DVASIPVAEGN
+424 DVAAVPIAEGN

-460 VQSGIDQLKSGALLD
+460 VQSGVDQLKSGALLD

-661 AAAATLANASVLVDG
+661 AATATLANASVLVDG

-687 AAVAVNAANDLTAW
+687 AAVAVNAADDLTAW
-701 SLADDGSISAVGGVY
+701 SLADDGSISAVGGAY

-786 LAGAPAPKAPNTF
+786 LAGEPAPKAPNTF

-866 AASVSGWAE
+866 AASVSGWAKN
-875 EALSWANAAGLINGT
+875 ALSWANAAGLINGT
-890 VRDGQTILDPQGRR
+890 VRDGQTILDPQGSA
-904 KKSRTQPATAIIGS
+904 SR
-918 GRTYKGFLIK
+918 
-928 SAAPAW
+928 
-934 AVSAQTT
+934 AQVAMILMN
-941 RRQYRS
+941 YVEHVVNA

>member
-196 RPVEGLTVIAMDT
+196 RPVEGLTIVAMDT
-209 CRYSSDNTSNGD
+209 CRYSKENTSNGT

-319 TGSALTYPCPIR
+319 TGSALTYPCPVR
-331 FVDLRRSTVG
+331 FVDLRRTTVG

-349 VSTKTHIGPINYTDP
+349 VSTKTHIGPIHYTDP

-380 EFGFS
+380 EFGFT

-396 VKSFFGKYLPN
+396 IKSFFGKYLPN

-414 IIENIDKIIE
+414 IVANIDQIID
-424 DVASIPVAEGN
+424 DVAAVPIAEGN

-498 LFTKYL
+498 MFTKYL

-687 AAVAVNAANDLTAW
+687 AAVAVNAADDLTAW
-701 SLADDGSISAVGGVY
+701 SLADDGSISAVSGAY
-716 DAGQQTYAFDVVN
+716 DAGLQTYAFDVVN

-890 VRDGQTILDPQGRR
+890 VRDGQTILDPQGSA
-904 KKSRTQPATAIIGS
+904 SR
-918 GRTYKGFLIK
+918 
-928 SAAPAW
+928 
-934 AVSAQTT
+934 AQVAMILMN
-941 RRQYRS
+941 YVEHVVNA

>member
-1 MKTKMHNGSRL
+1 MHNGSRL

-121 QDVPGLKIYVING
+121 QDIPGLKIYVING
-134 NHDIRNYNAKNFNTA
+134 NHDIRNYNAKNFNTP

-380 EFGFS
+380 KFGFS

-414 IIENIDKIIE
+414 IVANIDKIID
-424 DVASIPVAEGN
+424 DVAAVPIAEGN

-460 VQSGIDQLKSGALLD
+460 VQSGMDQLRSGALLD

-487 RGSVL
+487 RSSVL

-504 KSQLNDLLVK
+504 KGQLNDLLVK

-661 AAAATLANASVLVDG
+661 AATATLANASVLVDG

-687 AAVAVNAANDLTAW
+687 AAVAVNAADDLTAW
-701 SLADDGSISAVGGVY
+701 SLADDGSISAVGGAY

-890 VRDGQTILDPQGRR
+890 VRDGQTILDPQGSA
-904 KKSRTQPATAIIGS
+904 SR
-918 GRTYKGFLIK
+918 
-928 SAAPAW
+928 
-934 AVSAQTT
+934 AQVAMILMN
-941 RRQYRS
+941 YVEHVVNA

>member
-27 PALAAEKPQ
+27 PALAAEKSQ

-69 RKLLKESSSVLHE
+69 RKLLKESSSVLRE

-149 DGKAVPATRTHPED
+149 DGKAVPATRTEPED
-163 FKRIYDFVY
+163 FKQIYDFVY

-183 AAGNEAGSLSYVA
+183 AEGNKAGGLSYVA

-380 EFGFS
+380 EFGFT

-396 VKSFFGKYLPN
+396 IKSFFGKYLPN

-414 IIENIDKIIE
+414 IIANIDQIID
-424 DVASIPVAEGN
+424 DVAAVPIAEGN

-585 TVDATDPAVGTVVL
+585 TVDATDPAVGAVVL

-661 AAAATLANASVLVDG
+661 VATATLANASVLVDG

-687 AAVAVNAANDLTAW
+687 AAVAVNAADDLTAW
-701 SLADDGSISAVGGVY
+701 SLADDGSISAVGGTY

-786 LAGAPAPKAPNTF
+786 LAGEPAPKAPNTF

-866 AASVSGWAE
+866 AGSVSGWAE

-890 VRDGQTILDPQGRR
+890 VRDGQTILDPQGSA
-904 KKSRTQPATAIIGS
+904 SR
-918 GRTYKGFLIK
+918 
-928 SAAPAW
+928 
-934 AVSAQTT
+934 AQVAMILMN
-941 RRQYRS
+941 YVEHVVNA

>member
-1 MKTKMHNGSRL
+1 MNHSKRIGSRL
-12 LSLLLAVVLV
+12 LSLLLAVALVLA
-22 FTLTV
+22 LSV
-27 PALAAEKPQ
+27 PAFAAQ
-36 DMNLRIAVMS
+36 DSHSGADTGTLKIAVMS
-46 DLHYLSPDMIADT
+46 DDHYLSPSMIRDTADYT
-59 EDFEHAFNSD
+59 TALNSD
-69 RKLLKESSSVLHE
+69 RKMFAESDAILRT
-82 MLERVRADKPDILL
+82 MLDAVRQDKPDVLL
-96 VSGDLTKDGEQEC
+96 ISGDLTKDGEQEC
-109 HAALA
+109 HKALA
-114 KQLQQLQ
+114 KALQQLQ
-121 QDVPGLKIYVING
+121 RDVPGLKVYVING
-134 NHDIRNYNAKNFNTA
+134 NHDIRNADALNFNTA
-149 DGKAVPATRTHPED
+149 DGKAVPATRTDPED
-163 FKRIYDFVY
+163 FKRIYDFIY
-172 SDPTVIATFTP
+172 SDPTVIATYTP
-183 AAGNEAGSLSYVA
+183 PAGKEAGGLSYVA
-196 RPVEGLTVIAMDT
+196 RPADGYTLVVIDT
-209 CRYSSDNTSNGD
+209 GRYSSDNTSTGKN
-221 DEHETSGAIS
+221 EHETSGAIS
-231 ADLEKWVIEQ
+231 ADLEQWVIEQ

-319 TGSALTYPCPIR
+319 TGSGLTYPSPLR
-331 FVDLRRSTVG
+331 FVELRRSADATV
-341 GETNTYMS
+341 
-349 VSTKTHIGPINYTDP
+349 VSTGVRTHFGPIHYTDP
-364 ATGVAYVIDD
+364 LTGTAKTIDD
-374 LTEYAR
+374 LTEYGRAH
-380 EFGFS
+380 GF
-385 TAMLKTVAGDF
+385 TTDMLKTVAGSF
-396 VKSFFGKYLPN
+396 VKSFFGKFLPN

-414 IIENIDKIIE
+414 IIANIDQIID
-424 DVASIPVAEGN
+424 DVAAVPIAEGN

-442 WIYRCNLA
+442 WIYQCNLA

-460 VQSGIDQLKSGALLD
+460 VQSGVDQLKSGALLD

-480 VAKDAFG
+480 VARDTFG
-487 RGSVL
+487 CGSVL

-498 LFTKYL
+498 LFTRYL

-514 IVVSMSVDNNCP
+514 IVVSMSVDNNCA
-526 DDNDKTILL
+526 DDNDMTFLIANS
-535 EGSNAQVRLLPVTG
+535 GDAQIRLLPVSG

-555 QAYVQGDT
+555 QAYVQGST

-572 LRAATGAQSGVAV
+572 LRAATDAQFDATV
-585 TVDATDPAVGTVVL
+585 TINATDPAADTVIL
-599 AGRSIAN
+599 SGRSIIN
-606 ACDAG
+606 ARNAG
-611 AAALQVKFRSGTVT
+611 VAALQVKFRSGTVT

-643 LASGASLNAA
+643 LTGASLNAA
-653 QQRALGSQ
+653 QQRALGTQ
-661 AAAATLANASVLVDG
+661 AGSAVLANASVLVDG

-687 AAVAVNAANDLTAW
+687 AAVAVNAADDLTAW
-701 SLADDGSISAVGGVY
+701 SLADDGSISAVGGAY

-729 GVTAIARFPFTD
+729 GVMAIARFPFTD

-786 LAGAPAPKAPNTF
+786 LAGEPAPKAPNTF

-890 VRDGQTILDPQGRR
+890 VRDGQTILDPQGSA
-904 KKSRTQPATAIIGS
+904 SR
-918 GRTYKGFLIK
+918 
-928 SAAPAW
+928 
-934 AVSAQTT
+934 AQVAMILMN
-941 RRQYRS
+941 YVEHVVNA

>member
-134 NHDIRNYNAKNFNTA
+134 NHDIRNYNAKNFNTP

-460 VQSGIDQLKSGALLD
+460 VQSGMDQLRSGALLD

-487 RGSVL
+487 RSSVL

-504 KSQLNDLLVK
+504 KGQLNDLLVK

-549 SSAATT
+549 SNAATT

-687 AAVAVNAANDLTAW
+687 AAVAVNAADDLTAW
-701 SLADDGSISAVGGVY
+701 SLADDGSISAVGGAY

-786 LAGAPAPKAPNTF
+786 LAGEPAPKAPNTF

-890 VRDGQTILDPQGRR
+890 VRDGQTILDPQGSA
-904 KKSRTQPATAIIGS
+904 SR
-918 GRTYKGFLIK
+918 
-928 SAAPAW
+928 
-934 AVSAQTT
+934 AQVAMILMN
-941 RRQYRS
+941 YVEHVVNA

>member
-59 EDFEHAFNSD
+59 EDFEHALNSD
-69 RKLLKESSSVLHE
+69 RKLLKESSAILNE
-82 MLERVRADKPDILL
+82 MFERVRADKPDILL

-121 QDVPGLKIYVING
+121 QDIPGLKIYVING
-134 NHDIRNYNAKNFNTA
+134 NHDIRNYNAKNFNTP

-196 RPVEGLTVIAMDT
+196 RPVEGLTIVAMDT
-209 CRYSSDNTSNGD
+209 CRYSKENTSNGT

-492 FTKFQG
+492 LTKFQG

-687 AAVAVNAANDLTAW
+687 AAVAVNAADDLTAW
-701 SLADDGSISAVGGVY
+701 SLADDGSISAVSGAY

-890 VRDGQTILDPQGRR
+890 VRDGQTILDPQGSA
-904 KKSRTQPATAIIGS
+904 SR
-918 GRTYKGFLIK
+918 
-928 SAAPAW
+928 
-934 AVSAQTT
+934 AQVAMILMN
-941 RRQYRS
+941 YVEHVVNA

>member
-69 RKLLKESSSVLHE
+69 RKLLKESSSVLRE

-149 DGKAVPATRTHPED
+149 DGKAVPATRTEPED

-172 SDPTVIATFTP
+172 SDPTVLATFTP
-183 AAGNEAGSLSYVA
+183 AEGNKAGGLSYVA

-209 CRYSSDNTSNGD
+209 CRYSSDNTSIGD

-264 DVEPTILPMYLVN
+264 DVQPTILPMYLVN

-284 EYADAGMSAV
+284 EYADAGMSVV

-305 AMTTKAGNTFYDIE
+305 AMTTAAGNTFYDIE
-319 TGSALTYPCPIR
+319 TGSALTYPCPVR

-349 VSTKTHIGPINYTDP
+349 VSTKTHIGPIHYTDP

-380 EFGFS
+380 EFGF
-385 TAMLKTVAGDF
+385 TTDMLKTVAGDF
-396 VKSFFGKYLPN
+396 IKSFFGKYLPN

-414 IIENIDKIIE
+414 IIANIDQIID
-424 DVASIPVAEGN
+424 DVAAIPIAEGN

-661 AAAATLANASVLVDG
+661 AATATLANASVLVDG

-687 AAVAVNAANDLTAW
+687 AAVAVNAADDLTAW
-701 SLADDGSISAVGGVY
+701 SLADDGSISAVGGAY
-716 DAGQQTYAFDVVN
+716 DAGQQTYAFDVFN

-786 LAGAPAPKAPNTF
+786 LAGEPAPKAPNTF

-866 AASVSGWAE
+866 AVSVSGWAE

-890 VRDGQTILDPQGRR
+890 VRDGQTILDPQGSA
-904 KKSRTQPATAIIGS
+904 SR
-918 GRTYKGFLIK
+918 
-928 SAAPAW
+928 
-934 AVSAQTT
+934 AQVAMILMN
-941 RRQYRS
+941 YVEHVVNA

>member
-149 DGKAVPATRTHPED
+149 DGKAVPATRTEPED

-172 SDPTVIATFTP
+172 SDPTVLATFTP
-183 AAGNEAGSLSYVA
+183 AEGNKAGGLSYVA

-264 DVEPTILPMYLVN
+264 DVQPTILPMYLVN

-284 EYADAGMSAV
+284 EYADAGMSVV

-319 TGSALTYPCPIR
+319 TGSALTYPCPVR

-349 VSTKTHIGPINYTDP
+349 VSTKTHIGPIHYTDP

-380 EFGFS
+380 EFGFT

-396 VKSFFGKYLPN
+396 IKSFFGKYLPN

-414 IIENIDKIIE
+414 IVANIDQIID
-424 DVASIPVAEGN
+424 DVAAVPIAEGN

-460 VQSGIDQLKSGALLD
+460 VQSGVDQLKSGALLD

-687 AAVAVNAANDLTAW
+687 AAVAVNAADDLTAW
-701 SLADDGSISAVGGVY
+701 SLADDGSISAVGGAY
-716 DAGQQTYAFDVVN
+716 DAEQQTYAFDVVN

-866 AASVSGWAE
+866 AGSVSGWAE

-890 VRDGQTILDPQGRR
+890 VRDGQTILDPQGSA
-904 KKSRTQPATAIIGS
+904 SR
-918 GRTYKGFLIK
+918 
-928 SAAPAW
+928 
-934 AVSAQTT
+934 AQVAMILMN
-941 RRQYRS
+941 YVEHVVNA